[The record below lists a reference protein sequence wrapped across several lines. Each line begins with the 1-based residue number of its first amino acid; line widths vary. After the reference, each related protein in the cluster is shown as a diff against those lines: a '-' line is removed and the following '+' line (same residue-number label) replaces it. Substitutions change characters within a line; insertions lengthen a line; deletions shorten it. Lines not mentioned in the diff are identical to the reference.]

1 MAERYT
7 LARPYAEA
15 LVKQAGSDDE
25 LRAQWSQALA
35 TLSTI
40 VANDTVKLLLG
51 DPRIA
56 QEELVSAIIEIG
68 SQDFGQQ
75 ARNLVHLLASND
87 RLWLVPEI
95 AELYELERARVE
107 NRVHVEVTTAT
118 RLLKKQ
124 RDALGEALKSR
135 LGREVTL
142 KFRQDK
148 QLISGALI
156 RAGDLVIDGTLKG
169 RLEQM
174 RQTIAH

>member
-35 TLSTI
+35 TLAVI
-40 VANDTVKLLLG
+40 VTNATVKPLLG
-51 DPRIA
+51 NPRVSRD
-56 QEELVSAIIEIG
+56 ELATAIIETG
-68 SQDFGQQ
+68 SQDFGKQ
-75 ARNLVHLLASND
+75 ARNLVHLLASHD

-95 AELYELERARVE
+95 AELYELERDRVE

-124 RDALGEALKSR
+124 RDALGEALRSR

-148 QLISGALI
+148 QLIGGALI

-169 RLEQM
+169 RLKQM
-174 RQTIAH
+174 RQTIAR